1 MPNLHM
7 RNKVL
12 NVDIEFSNDRCFK
25 CTAKVMIESL
35 CPLVA
40 TVFQPILENDISSNI
55 NTPHAFTSK
64 CVHKKMLEENVF
76 CINLICLHILLQ
88 D

>member
-1 MPNLHM
+1 MPTLHM

-12 NVDIEFSNDRCFK
+12 NVDIELSNARLLK

-64 CVHKKMLEENVF
+64 CVHKRMLEENVF
-76 CINLICLHILLQ
+76 CINLVCLQILLQ